1 MNFQK
6 EINNLVQNKSCLSIG
21 IDMENVARFRNIG
34 EKLTKTF
41 IQKVFTKK
49 EIEYCLDQN
58 DPPQHF
64 CARFCAKEALI
75 KALAQIDIFIKLDKR
90 IEIKID
96 DFGRPSISLN
106 FNQDY
111 IIKNNLDKFTIKASL
126 SHTEDYAIAIVIL

>member
-1 MNFQK
+1 
-6 EINNLVQNKSCLSIG
+6 
-21 IDMENVARFRNIG
+21 MENVARFRNIG
-34 EKLTKTF
+34 EKLSKTF

-64 CARFCAKEALI
+64 CVRFCAKEALI

-111 IIKNNLDKFTIKASL
+111 IINNNLDKFSIKASL